1 MSMSFSQQKRPRSGD
16 HLRTNGLVALLTRK
30 QTLIGP
36 NVAPLANSWR
46 VPGLQPRPPVPQP
59 HAGPLPSINRKA
71 SRGAGA
77 PGRRSCTLTLLLP
90 PPPPPLLLVTPTP

>member
-46 VPGLQPRPPVPQP
+46 GHRVAPRAAGTTPD
-59 HAGPLPSINRKA
+59 AGPLTPIHRRVPREA
-71 SRGAGA
+71 RGGGVPVSDMLRLVTHA
-77 PGRRSCTLTLLLP
+77 
-90 PPPPPLLLVTPTP
+90 PPPLLVASP

>member
-46 VPGLQPRPPVPQP
+46 PPPVEPP
-59 HAGPLPSINRKA
+59 GAITTPPPGPLPLPALRPSRRGRC
-71 SRGAGA
+71 SRGAFSHFI
-77 PGRRSCTLTLLLP
+77 PHVSTP
-90 PPPPPLLLVTPTP
+90 PPPASTR